1 MNMIIENL
9 AITLYGVLD
18 SIKLHSNKILLLNFI
33 EYHEVCLSFRE
44 ILVRVLKILRKM
56 TDIDKKATFIIL
68 NNCS

>member
-33 EYHEVCLSFRE
+33 EYHEVACRSGKF
-44 ILVRVLKILRKM
+44 
-56 TDIDKKATFIIL
+56 
-68 NNCS
+68 